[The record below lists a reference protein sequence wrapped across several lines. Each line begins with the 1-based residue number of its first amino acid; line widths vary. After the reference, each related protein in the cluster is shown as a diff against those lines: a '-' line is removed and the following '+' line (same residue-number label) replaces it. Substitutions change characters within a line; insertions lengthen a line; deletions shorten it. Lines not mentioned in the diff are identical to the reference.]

1 VGLAPR
7 VGSIPTFG
15 IDGKY
20 GSKLKAPSNLS
31 ILAPLRADAPFWPS
45 LRRTCN
51 RVTEEEAQ
59 VNKLGFLL
67 LVATGA
73 GVLAFAA
80 AGCGGGGG
88 GGGGGGATALPA
100 ASCGAIRY
108 GGSGKPDILIASDL
122 PLQGSNRSLTTEM
135 ADAVE
140 FILKQHDYKAGG
152 KSIGYQSCDDSTAQA
167 GSWDSAK
174 CSANARSYANNEAV
188 VGIVGTFNSGCAK
201 LEIPVANRAPNG
213 PLAYVSPANTYPGL
227 TISGPG
233 TESGEPDNYYPTGVR
248 NYARVVWNDQFQGAA
263 DAEFA
268 KSLGLKK
275 VYVLTDKE
283 TYGNGIATLFQ
294 TYAKKL
300 GITTLPGSQEAWDK
314 KASSYDAVASKIK
327 TSGADAVFLGGIV
340 CNNGGKLVKDL
351 RTALGAGVTIFGPDG
366 WTPISATIDGAGQ
379 ASEGMY
385 ITQPGIPSDQLKGAG
400 KKFVADFTTQIGHA
414 PDPYT
419 NYAAEAAEVLLG
431 AIDDAKGNRADVA
444 SKLFN
449 RDVTNGILGD
459 FKIDENGDTTLGTVS
474 VWQIKN
480 QKPEFVKL
488 ITPELSFV
496 KG

>member
-1 VGLAPR
+1 MVVAPQY
-7 VGSIPTFG
+7 F
-15 IDGKY
+15 
-20 GSKLKAPSNLS
+20 
-31 ILAPLRADAPFWPS
+31 
-45 LRRTCN
+45 N

-59 VNKLGFLL
+59 VYRLRFLL

-73 GVLAFAA
+73 GVLAFVA

-88 GGGGGGATALPA
+88 GGGGGNATALPA

-135 ADAVE
+135 ANAVE
-140 FILKQHDYKAGG
+140 FILSQRDWKAGG
-152 KSIGYQSCDDSTAQA
+152 KNIGYQSCDDSTAQA

-174 CSANARSYANNEAV
+174 CSANARSYANDESV
-188 VGIVGTFNSGCAK
+188 VGIVGTFNSGCGK
-201 LEIPVANRAPNG
+201 LEIPVANRAPSG

-263 DAEFA
+263 DAQFA
-268 KSLGLKK
+268 KTLGLKK

-294 TYAKKL
+294 QYAKKL
-300 GITTLPGSQEAWDK
+300 GIAVLPGRPEAWDK

-327 TSGADAVFLGGIV
+327 SSGADAVFLGGIV

-351 RTALGAGVTIFGPDG
+351 RTALGTGVTIFGPDG
-366 WTPISATIDGAGQ
+366 WTPISATIEGSGG

-385 ITQPGIPSDQLKGAG
+385 ITQPGIPSDQLQGAG
-400 KKFVADFTTQIGHA
+400 KKFVADFTAKIGHA

-419 NYAAEAAEVLLG
+419 NYAAQAAEVLLT
-431 AIDDAKGNRADVA
+431 AIDKANGDRSKVA
-444 SKLFN
+444 SNMFN
-449 RDVTNGILGD
+449 LDVKDGILGD

-474 VWQIKN
+474 VWKVKN